1 MSAIPASRLPPA
13 LEPGDPVP
21 DVGLPDRGGKLWS
34 LKHQTLA
41 GRPLAVLVFGGELRP
56 GVRKEIETLADLHP
70 RLEAAGAGALVLGGS
85 VAGNAAAGLSL
96 PFPWLAD
103 PAGAF
108 VSMLGGPAVLAG
120 STDCVI
126 ALIDPATRF
135 VARIGPGDETT
146 PALSALKRIA
156 DMGAAASPSVVTA
169 QAPILM
175 LPGVLE
181 PDFCARLIDAWGKG
195 DRFEGG
201 VSGANRADALT
212 VDYGFK
218 KRDDWVIPAGP
229 LADHVKRRLAQRLFP
244 AMADVF
250 YWAPTRHEALRIG
263 NYKAGAGFFR
273 AHRDNRTPHTAHR
286 RYALTLLLNDGFEG
300 GYLRFPE
307 YGPALYRGLPGAA
320 IVFSCNLLHE
330 VTDVTAGERLALVT
344 FFYGEA
350 EAAALRK
357 RTQK

>member
-1 MSAIPASRLPPA
+1 MSAIPAGRLPPA

-21 DVGLPDRGGKLWS
+21 DVGLPDLGGKLWS

-41 GRPLAVLVFGGELRP
+41 GRPLAVLVFGGEVRP
-56 GVRKEIETLADLHP
+56 AVLAQIKQLAEIHP

-108 VSMLGGPAVLAG
+108 VSMLGGPAVLART
-120 STDCVI
+120 TDCVI

-135 VARIGPGDETT
+135 AGRVEPEGGATLTRIEGMAATPGQ
-146 PALSALKRIA
+146 
-156 DMGAAASPSVVTA
+156 VVTA
-169 QAPILM
+169 QAPVLM

-181 PDFCARLIDAWGKG
+181 PEFCAALVAAWGKG
-195 DRFEGG
+195 ERFEGG

-212 VDYGFK
+212 VDYGYK

-250 YWAPTRHEALRIG
+250 YWAPTRHEALRVG

-286 RYALTLLLNDGFEG
+286 RYALTLLLNDGYDG

-307 YGPALYRGLPGAA
+307 YGPALYRGAPGAA
-320 IVFSCNLLHE
+320 VVFSCNLLHE
-330 VTDVTAGERLALVT
+330 VTDVTAGERVALVT

-350 EAAALRK
+350 EAAELRK
-357 RTQK
+357 RAQK

>member
-21 DVGLPDRGGKLWS
+21 DVGLPDPKGILMS
-34 LKHQTLA
+34 LRHQNLA
-41 GRPLAVLVFGGELRP
+41 GRPLAVLVFGGEARP
-56 GVRKEIETLADLHP
+56 AVLAQIRQLAEAYP
-70 RLEAAGAGALVLGGS
+70 RLQAAGAGAVVLGGG
-85 VAGNAAAGLSL
+85 VAGNAAAGLTL

-108 VSMLGGPAVLAG
+108 VSMLGGPAVLG
-120 STDCVI
+120 QSTDCVI
-126 ALIDPATRF
+126 ALIDAGTRF
-135 VARIGPGDETT
+135 AARVDPEGDARL
-146 PALSALKRIA
+146 PVLALKRIEGMTA
-156 DMGAAASPSVVTA
+156 GANGQIVTS
-169 QAPILM
+169 QAPVLI

-181 PDFCARLIDAWGKG
+181 PEFRRRLIAAWGEG
-195 DRFEGG
+195 ERIEGG
-201 VSGANRADALT
+201 VSSANQADTFT
-212 VDYGFK
+212 VDYGYK

-244 AMADVF
+244 AMADAF
-250 YWAPTRHEALRIG
+250 YWAPTRHEALRVG

-286 RYALTLLLNDGFEG
+286 RYALTLLLNDDYEG
-300 GYLRFPE
+300 GFLRFPE
-307 YGPALYRGLPGAA
+307 FGPSLYRGAAGAA

-330 VTDVTAGERLALVT
+330 VTDVTGGERMALVT

-350 EAAALRK
+350 EAAELRR
-357 RTQK
+357 RTGR